1 MDLMGYPESDDR
13 TTTAEVRWSDGALTR
28 MERAPVFLR
37 GMVRRLA
44 EKKARELGYPEITE
58 EILDQFKGQMMGR
71 MGGEAGMAAAAAQ
84 MEQGQLPW
92 TAAAKERLAG
102 VPEFM
107 RGMIK
112 QIAEEIAR
120 ERGHL
125 EVNVELFEKVEALGD
140 IRDVEGAPLEWSEG
154 ARARLQD
161 KIREAPPIAMEFV
174 TDMLKRDAEDLAREK
189 GISRI
194 DEDTLIELWEV
205 PQERVGWTDE
215 AWKRL
220 QTSPDFVRSG
230 IRKAAER
237 RARKLG
243 LKEIDSDHL
252 TIFRNQAMMK
262 AVKRIRSFG
271 YNELT
276 FDAFDTALHKTKR
289 LQGNDQ
295 AEKRLHEIREHFNDP
310 GTKKPEGGTLGAEL
324 MDRFRRYLK
333 GEGSL

>member
-1 MDLMGYPESDDR
+1 MSDPSQLPVTDI
-13 TTTAEVRWSDGALTR
+13 RWTDGALKR
-28 MERAPVFLR
+28 MERAPIFLR

-44 EKKARELGYPEITE
+44 EKKARELGYEEITE
-58 EILDQFKGQMMGR
+58 EVLERFKGQMMGG
-71 MGGEAGMAAAAAQ
+71 MGGEADMTAAAEA
-84 MEQGQLPW
+84 MEQGRLPW
-92 TAAAKERLAG
+92 TAAAKERLAT

-107 RGMIK
+107 QAMIK
-112 QIAEEIAR
+112 QIAEEIAK

-140 IRDVEGAPLEWSEG
+140 IREEETPSMEWTEGAL
-154 ARARLQD
+154 ALLQD
-161 KIREAPPIAMEFV
+161 KVKESPPIAADFV
-174 TDMLKRDAEDLAREK
+174 MDMLKRDTEDLAREK
-189 GISRI
+189 HLTRI
-194 DEDTLIELWEV
+194 DESTLRDIWDT
-205 PQERVGWTDE
+205 PQAKIAWTDE

-243 LKEIDSDHL
+243 LKEIDPEHL
-252 TIFRNQAMMK
+252 TTFRNQAMMK

-271 YNELT
+271 YQELT
-276 FDAFDTALHKTKR
+276 FDAFETAIKKTKR

-295 AEKRLHEIREHFNDP
+295 AEKRLQEIRGHFADP
-310 GTKKPEGGTLGAEL
+310 TTKKPEGGTLGAEL

-333 GEGSL
+333 GEGTL

>member
-1 MDLMGYPESDDR
+1 MSAPDSPKAA
-13 TTTAEVRWSDGALTR
+13 TAEIRWTEGALKR
-28 MERAPVFLR
+28 LERAPMFLR

-44 EKKARELGYPEITE
+44 EKKARELGYEEITE
-58 EILDQFKGQMMGR
+58 EILDRFKGQMMGS
-71 MGGEAGMAAAAAQ
+71 MGGEAGMASAADDMAK
-84 MEQGQLPW
+84 GHVPW
-92 TAAAKERLAG
+92 TAAAKERLVA

-112 QIAEEIAR
+112 QIAEEVAK

-125 EVNVELFEKVEALGD
+125 EVNIDLFEKVEALGD
-140 IRDVEGAPLEWSEG
+140 LQEAAGPPMEWTEGAL
-154 ARARLQD
+154 ACL
-161 KIREAPPIAMEFV
+161 REKLKDSPPIALEFV
-174 TDMLKRDAEDLAREK
+174 TDMLKRDSEDLARDK
-189 GISRI
+189 GLTRI
-194 DEDTLIELWEV
+194 DEAVLRELWDA
-205 PQERVGWTDE
+205 PQERVAWTDE

-252 TIFRNQAMMK
+252 TTFRNQAMMK

-271 YNELT
+271 YQELT
-276 FDAFDTALHKTKR
+276 FDAFETALQKTKR

-295 AEKRLHEIREHFNDP
+295 AEKRLQEIRGHFADP
-310 GTKKPEGGTLGAEL
+310 STKKPEGGTLGAEL
-324 MDRFRRYLK
+324 MDRFRKYLK
-333 GEGSL
+333 GEGQL

>member
-1 MDLMGYPESDDR
+1 MSASDSDDAVV
-13 TTTAEVRWSDGALTR
+13 TEVRWTEGALKR
-28 MERAPVFLR
+28 MERAPIFLR

-44 EKKARELGYPEITE
+44 EKKARELGYAEITE
-58 EILDQFKGQMMGR
+58 TTLDQFKNQMMGS
-71 MGGEAGMAAAAAQ
+71 MGGESGMAAAAEQMAQ
-84 MEQGQLPW
+84 GRLPW
-92 TAAAKERLAG
+92 TAAAKERLNT

-112 QIAEEIAR
+112 QIAEEVAK
-120 ERGHL
+120 EGGHL
-125 EVNVELFEKVEALGD
+125 EVNVDLFEKVEAMGD
-140 IRDVEGAPLEWSEG
+140 VREAAAPPLPWSEG
-154 ARARLQD
+154 ALAKLQE
-161 KIREAPPIAMEFV
+161 KLKQSPPIAVEFV
-174 TDMLKRDAEDLAREK
+174 TDMLKRDTEDLAREK
-189 GISRI
+189 GITQI
-194 DEDTLIELWEV
+194 DEQVLAQLWDA
-205 PQERVGWTDE
+205 PQERVAWTDE

-252 TIFRNQAMMK
+252 TTFRNQAMMK

-276 FDAFDTALHKTKR
+276 FDAFDTALEKTKR
-289 LQGNDQ
+289 LQGNEQ
-295 AEKRLHEIREHFNDP
+295 AEKRLQEIRGHFADP
-310 GTKKPEGGTLGAEL
+310 ETKKPEGGTLGAEL

-333 GEGSL
+333 GEGPL

>member
-1 MDLMGYPESDDR
+1 MSSPDSHDAVGVDVGWTDEASKRL
-13 TTTAEVRWSDGALTR
+13 
-28 MERAPVFLR
+28 ERAPLFLR

-44 EKKARELGYPEITE
+44 EKKARELGYAEITGE
-58 EILDQFKGQMMGR
+58 MLDQFKNQMMGGI
-71 MGGEAGMAAAAAQ
+71 GGESGMADAAEQ
-84 MEQGQLPW
+84 MAKGHLPW
-92 TAAAKERLAG
+92 TAAAKDKLNT

-107 RGMIK
+107 RHMIR

-140 IRDVEGAPLEWSEG
+140 LREASGPPLEWSEG
-154 ARARLQD
+154 ALARLQE
-161 KIREAPPIAMEFV
+161 KLKESPPIAAEFV
-174 TDMLKRDAEDLAREK
+174 SDMLRRDTEDLAREK
-189 GISRI
+189 GVARI
-194 DEDTLIELWEV
+194 DESSLLQLWDA
-205 PQERVGWTDE
+205 PQERVAWTDE

-243 LKEIDSDHL
+243 LTEIDSEHL
-252 TIFRNQAMMK
+252 TTFRNQAMMK

-271 YNELT
+271 YDNLT
-276 FDAFDTALHKTKR
+276 FEAFDTALEKTRR
-289 LQGNDQ
+289 LQGNEQ
-295 AEKRLHEIREHFNDP
+295 AEKRLQEIREHFADP
-310 GTKKPEGGTLGAEL
+310 DLKKPEGGTLGAEL

-333 GEGSL
+333 GEGTL